1 MWTTGR
7 SFAQLSKLST
17 SQHFNAAF
25 PPFTAHSSLS
35 TPSERT
41 STIPPLIYGII
52 PPRSGNTCNPLHK
65 RGGFSD

>member
-1 MWTTGR
+1 MRTTGR
-7 SFAQLSKLST
+7 SSTQLSKLST

-41 STIPPLIYGII
+41 STLPPVIYGII
-52 PPRSGNTCNPLHK
+52 PPHSGTTCNPLHK